1 MGDCFSLA
9 KRSKIMS
16 SIKAKD
22 TKSELLV
29 RSYLF
34 RHGFRFRVND
44 KRLVGRP
51 DIVLPKYKT
60 VVFINGCFWHAHQG
74 CKYFTLPKTNRP
86 FWEQKLAKNRERD
99 QRVCAQLLEKG
110 YRVLVVWECELSPPT
125 KREETLNGLVNEI
138 WQGS

>member
-9 KRSKIMS
+9 KRRKIMA

-22 TKSELLV
+22 TKSERLV

-44 KRLVGRP
+44 RRLVGSP

-60 VVFINGCFWHAHQG
+60 VIFINGCFWHAHKG
-74 CKYFTLPKTNRP
+74 CKHFILPKTNRP
-86 FWEQKLAKNRERD
+86 FWEQKLAKNKERD
-99 QRVCAQLLEKG
+99 QRVCAQLLQMG
-110 YRVLVVWECELSPPT
+110 YRVLVVWECELTPSK
-125 KREETLNGLVNEI
+125 KREETLNGLVSEI
-138 WQGS
+138 WQSG

>member
-34 RHGFRFRVND
+34 RLGFRFRVND

-51 DIVLPKYKT
+51 DIVLSKYKT
-60 VVFINGCFWHAHQG
+60 VIFINGCFWHAHLG

-110 YRVLVVWECELSPPT
+110 YRVLVVWECELSPPA

-138 WQGS
+138 WQSS